1 MDLNLLDDLQTRC
14 LEKDQVTLLEKRA
27 YMEVRQDRWENAQL
41 LFESG
46 LNFIEEGGMP
56 GYGALSAKY
65 ASILLARKKHSKAE
79 EVIKKAML
87 KDHTN
92 IDIYKVAV
100 MIHQCDFNRYDSA
113 IENVK
118 LGDKF

>member
-56 GYGALSAKY
+56 GYGALSSKY
-65 ASILLARKKHSKAE
+65 ASILMARKEHSKAE
-79 EVIKKAML
+79 EVIKQAMI

-92 IDIYKVAV
+92 IDIYKVAI
-100 MIHQCDFNRYDSA
+100 MIYQCDLNRCLK
-113 IENVK
+113 VR
-118 LGDKF
+118 